1 MKNVV
6 SYNVECERKTNHGIF
21 LFDLVQ
27 ILTSILML
35 KLYYTIFYDM
45 VREIGRSGLYKMT
58 THIFIV

>member
-35 KLYYTIFYDM
+35 IYDM

-58 THIFIV
+58 THIFIVRRLR